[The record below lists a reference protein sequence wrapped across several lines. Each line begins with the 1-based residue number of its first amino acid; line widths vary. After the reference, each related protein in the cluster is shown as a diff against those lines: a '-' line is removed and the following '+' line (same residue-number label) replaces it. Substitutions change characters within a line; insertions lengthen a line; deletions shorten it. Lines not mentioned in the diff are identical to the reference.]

1 LTPATA
7 GDDLPTVV
15 EPAAVKFVQHLKLK
29 LAEVQLF
36 VSAEEPKAV
45 ISYGQYLAGNLQVP
59 LWSEEEWEAVS
70 LYSNDASPDLSYY
83 FRPLDD
89 SYSDASFSE
98 TSPDSSSTGTLF
110 ESGSE
115 KSCEIGSIVEEQ
127 ADEIEAL
134 SGLEA
139 NCQVYRQ
146 PPTPPTLVRLR
157 GQRRKRGA
165 TF

>member
-1 LTPATA
+1 MTPVAA
-7 GDDLPTVV
+7 GDDLSTLVQ
-15 EPAAVKFVQHLKLK
+15 PAAVKFAEHLKLK
-29 LAEVQLF
+29 LAEAQLLG
-36 VSAEEPKAV
+36 SAEEPRAG
-45 ISYGQYLAGNLQVP
+45 ISYGQYLSSNLQIPV
-59 LWSEEEWEAVS
+59 WGEEGWEAVS
-70 LYSNDASPDLSYY
+70 VDFNDASPDLSYY
-83 FRPLDD
+83 FRPLDGP
-89 SYSDASFSE
+89 YSDATFSDI
-98 TSPDSSSTGTLF
+98 SPDGSSTGTSF

-146 PPTPPTLVRLR
+146 PATSPTLVRLG